1 MEAIPLIFSGLN
13 SKTLIKYLTIKEFP
27 LQPTVAFVIFSV
39 SISSTDGWTQETV
52 IMEERLA
59 VKVAVTTTI
68 ANSHGASSNRA
79 QGFLNCSPAFCTN
92 VGDHMRLYVIE
103 GASKVTSTISMI
115 SLVFM
120 STYSVQINRT
130 STQNQ
135 KAPMSSKLRP
145 CTISIKQATKHTERC
160 VTNRRN
166 HISLVKGH
174 TNISVSFSLSGFT
187 VTTISSPELMHGCI

>member
-120 STYSVQINRT
+120 STYSAQITGHQRRTKRLQCPLSYVHVQFPLSRRPSI
-130 STQNQ
+130 Q
-135 KAPMSSKLRP
+135 KG
-145 CTISIKQATKHTERC
+145 
-160 VTNRRN
+160 V
-166 HISLVKGH
+166 
-174 TNISVSFSLSGFT
+174 
-187 VTTISSPELMHGCI
+187 